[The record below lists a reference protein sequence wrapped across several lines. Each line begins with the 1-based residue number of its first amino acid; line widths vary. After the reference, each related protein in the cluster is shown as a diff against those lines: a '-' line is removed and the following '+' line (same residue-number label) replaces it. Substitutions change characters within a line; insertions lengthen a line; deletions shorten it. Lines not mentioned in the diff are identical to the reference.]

1 MVNFKNRQNI
11 AWNQVCDESYN
22 VNSDSVIEWK
32 SKIFEFIKYYGACN
46 IYNCGETGL
55 FFRDILNTALQL
67 KREQCKGLKLSKERL
82 TILLC
87 GNMVGDTDKPL
98 VIGKSAKLKY
108 FKTTLIWC
116 TDKKA
121 WMKLAYSVQLY
132 LFKDYRKFIVG
143 TLR

>member
-1 MVNFKNRQNI
+1 
-11 AWNQVCDESYN
+11 
-22 VNSDSVIEWK
+22 
-32 SKIFEFIKYYGACN
+32 
-46 IYNCGETGL
+46 
-55 FFRDILNTALQL
+55 
-67 KREQCKGLKLSKERL
+67 
-82 TILLC
+82 
-87 GNMVGDTDKPL
+87 MVGDTDKPL